1 MEPLHLANTNASTLP
16 SEPDE
21 PKPEAGDDVETIS
34 RVTTTQGG
42 QRRSLRVEL
51 GGVEQLDEVNGYVF
65 TAYNFSDKKKWWIL
79 SVVALCQTSMN
90 FVSCY
95 CPRWLNFS
103 GGY

>member
-21 PKPEAGDDVETIS
+21 PKPEAGDGDGDGVETIS

-95 CPRWLNFS
+95 CARCLV
-103 GGY
+103 